1 YRENATWVSE
11 PLMRFMHEI
20 GFLDGKFTGRL
31 LRMSRAMPED
41 ILAEI
46 KAR

>member
-1 YRENATWVSE
+1 
-11 PLMRFMHEI
+11 MRFMHEI